1 MKKLL
6 AALLC
11 GVLILFSGCRDNK
24 AEKHKEP
31 FDTHPPFY
39 KIENA
44 ETGAAVYMLG
54 SMHVVKDDAVYPQ
67 IIYSA
72 LDECDTLAVEVDIQ
86 ALEADSAAAA
96 EAIAVLQC
104 PSGTTAKDYMG
115 EDYSSVV
122 SKFKKKRLYSRAYE
136 NYIPAL
142 WSSVWSNQ
150 AAEDC
155 GFYGDFGT
163 DIVML
168 TYAKYKGKRI
178 EEIETAKEQYQINAG
193 VSPELQM
200 LMLNETLALS
210 EEETQAQF
218 DALYNAWKT
227 GDTEALKALAEEE
240 AELPEELRADYDS
253 YYDAMYTKR
262 QRKMADYIEEKLEGG
277 GKTFVV
283 VGALHYAA
291 PPSII
296 DNLENDKI
304 EVQVISYN

>member
-6 AALLC
+6 AALIC
-11 GVLILFSGCRDNK
+11 GVLLLFSGCGEK
-24 AEKHKEP
+24 AENHKES
-31 FDTHPPFY
+31 FDVHPPFY

-44 ETGAAVYMLG
+44 ETGAVVYMLG
-54 SMHVVKDDAVYPQ
+54 SMHVGKSEAVYPRE
-67 IIYSA
+67 IYAA

-86 ALEADSAAAA
+86 ALEQDTAASAG
-96 EAIAVLQC
+96 AIAVLQC
-104 PSGTTAKDYMG
+104 PPGTTAKDYMG
-115 EDYSSVV
+115 EDYSSVIAA
-122 SKFKKKRLYSRAYE
+122 FKKKRIYNRAYE
-136 NYIPAL
+136 SYIPAL

-155 GFYGDFGT
+155 GYDGDFGT
-163 DIVML
+163 DLIML
-168 TYAKYKGKRI
+168 SYAKSHGKRI
-178 EEIETAKEQYQINAG
+178 EEIETAKEQYEINAG
-193 VSPELQM
+193 VSAELQM

-210 EEETQAQF
+210 EDETQAQF
-218 DALYNAWKT
+218 DALYNAWRS
-227 GDTEALKALAEEE
+227 GDTETLKALAEEE
-240 AELPEELRADYDS
+240 AALPEELKADYDS
-253 YYDAMYTKR
+253 YYDAMYTAR
-262 QRKMADYIEEKLEGG
+262 QRKMADYIEEKLESG